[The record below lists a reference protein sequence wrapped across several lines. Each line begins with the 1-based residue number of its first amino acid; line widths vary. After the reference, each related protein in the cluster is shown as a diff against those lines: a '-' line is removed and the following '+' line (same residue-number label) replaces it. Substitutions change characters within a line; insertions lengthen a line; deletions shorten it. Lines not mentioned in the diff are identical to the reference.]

1 MVFSFPAGCAKQQ
14 QFKAVEQIC
23 LPDTDKLQAMKAAE
37 DVLGKMHF
45 AIDKAD
51 SEQGLIRTKPLP
63 AALPFEFWR
72 SDNVGSFNSTEANIH
87 SIRRVVEL
95 DISRQNAQL
104 CLGCNVKVNRLSLP
118 QRQIS
123 SNAQAYQMFT
133 QSSRTMQR
141 LEISPEQKKNMAWV
155 DLGNDVRLAT
165 EILKRIEK
173 HVKREE

>member
-1 MVFSFPAGCAKQQ
+1 MVFCFPAGCAKQQ

-23 LPDTDKLQAMKAAE
+23 VTDTDKLQAMKTAE

-45 AIDKAD
+45 TIDKAD
-51 SEQGLIRTKPLP
+51 TEQGLIRTKPLP

-72 SDNVGSFNSTEANIH
+72 SDNVGAFNYTEANLH

-95 DISRQNAQL
+95 DISRQDAQL
-104 CLGCNVKVNRLSLP
+104 CLGCNVKVSRLSLP
-118 QRQIS
+118 ERQIS
-123 SNAQAYQMFT
+123 SSARAYQMFS
-133 QSSRTMQR
+133 QSSRTIQK
-141 LEISPEQKKNMAWV
+141 LEISPEQKKNMAWI
-155 DLGNDVRLAT
+155 DLGNDIRLAT